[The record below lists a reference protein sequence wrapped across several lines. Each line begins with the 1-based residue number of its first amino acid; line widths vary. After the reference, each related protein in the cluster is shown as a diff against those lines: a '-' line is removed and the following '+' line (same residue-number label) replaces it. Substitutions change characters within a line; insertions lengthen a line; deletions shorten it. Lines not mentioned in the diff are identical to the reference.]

1 MKELLYTRFSFH
13 AQFLFGRGPSD
24 LRSPHQT
31 MGWTE
36 VRYSQWIEDH
46 PKLADRLELT
56 RGALESYQQLCKKK
70 RVKEYATVYP
80 LIVELLNQF
89 GESSSA

>member
-1 MKELLYTRFSFH
+1 MYTITNPTF
-13 AQFLFGRGPSD
+13 QFLFGRGPFD

-36 VRYSQWIEDH
+36 ARFSQWMDDH
-46 PKLADRLELT
+46 PRLTDRLELT
-56 RGALESYQQLCKKK
+56 RGALEAYQQLCKKK

-80 LIVELLNQF
+80 LILELLNQF
-89 GESSSA
+89 SESH